1 MANTLKSKT
10 NIIKYAFILC
20 VGVTLLFS
28 CSNTRRLEQGKSLV
42 KRSPGYLVNKLDKNT
57 LVYDWLSL
65 RAKVTAQIG
74 EEKQDFKATIRLRK
88 DSIIAISISPALG
101 VEIVKLVITPDS
113 VKYISKI
120 PGDKHYYLG
129 DFKGINE
136 QVNGDF
142 NFKMIQSLL
151 TGEPIALNKRDDKL
165 KSEVDGLNYLLIQKY
180 SRKLKRITGMD
191 EKEMDVDQ
199 DTIFA
204 DTTAR
209 AYDRITRK
217 SDDYELLIKRYW
229 LDGLNYKLTKTIF
242 NDLLANRTVEIT
254 HDDYRLKESQLFPF
268 LSRLVIQDP
277 FQKSEIKAEITKIKF
292 DKPYEIKFNVSE
304 KFERRYY
311 D

>member
-1 MANTLKSKT
+1 
-10 NIIKYAFILC
+10 
-20 VGVTLLFS
+20 
-28 CSNTRRLEQGKSLV
+28 LV

-277 FQKSEIKAEITKIKF
+277 FQKSEIKAEITLLRIFKLLI
-292 DKPYEIKFNVSE
+292 
-304 KFERRYY
+304 
-311 D
+311 